1 MDTKTNYQKIVCELF
16 KEYELYLSRA
26 NGIHNQ
32 TIEPETIFDLQNNH
46 FQLLLKGWKGY
57 QQIFRIAFHID
68 IIENKVWIQQNNTEF
83 RIADE
88 LIEKGIPKT
97 DIVLGFISPK
107 ERAYTDFAVA

>member
-1 MDTKTNYQKIVCELF
+1 MDIKINYQKIVCELF

>member
-1 MDTKTNYQKIVCELF
+1 MDIKINYQKIVCELF

-46 FQLLLKGWKGY
+46 FQLLLRGWKGY